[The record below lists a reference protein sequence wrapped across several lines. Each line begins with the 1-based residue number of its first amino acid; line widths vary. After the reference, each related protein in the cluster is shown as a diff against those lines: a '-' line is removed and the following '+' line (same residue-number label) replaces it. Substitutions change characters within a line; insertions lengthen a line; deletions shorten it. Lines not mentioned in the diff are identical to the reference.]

1 MAPPPSAD
9 LPLTERLL
17 TLAKTLQFGWF
28 AGHLT
33 LILCTLRY
41 FLSWIRF
48 NYSTFAPRFAYRT
61 AFVAA
66 AATYGI
72 VVYKTLKARA
82 KSGRAPAGIAG
93 AVGLL
98 SDENVQYLLLALIWL
113 YSRQFLLALLPYT
126 IYSVFHVATYTRT
139 NLIPTLAPRAA
150 APAASP
156 ASAAGAASPS
166 ASAAGKSTAPAHPV
180 AEAIGRFVKQYYDS
194 SMSIVALL
202 EIVLWFRLL
211 LSAITF
217 SKGSWILIAVYTAFL
232 RARFAQSSH
241 VQSAFAQFEARV
253 DNLTGAQGMN
263 PTVRQLW
270 DTVKGGV
277 RQAYAATDLQ
287 KYVGG
292 AQAPRKTQ

>member
-1 MAPPPSAD
+1 MAPPPAAN

-28 AGHLT
+28 VGHLT

-41 FLSWIRF
+41 ALSWVTMHTGTFFARF
-48 NYSTFAPRFAYRT
+48 SYRT

-72 VVYKTLKARA
+72 VVYKTFKARA
-82 KSGRAPAGIAG
+82 KSGRAPAAGAAG

-98 SDENVQYLLLALIWL
+98 TDENVQYLLLAIVWL
-113 YSRQFLLALLPYT
+113 YSRQTILALLPYT

-139 NLIPTLAPRAA
+139 NLIPTLSPPATP
-150 APAASP
+150 APAA
-156 ASAAGAASPS
+156 GASPN
-166 ASAAGKSTAPAHPV
+166 AAKPTAAPHPV
-180 AEAIGRFVKQYYDS
+180 AESIGKFVKQYYDS

-211 LSAITF
+211 FSAITF

-241 VQSAFAQFEARV
+241 VQSAFAQIEARV

-263 PTVRQLW
+263 PTVRQVW
-270 DTVKGGV
+270 DGVKGGV

>member
-1 MAPPPSAD
+1 MAPPPSAS

-17 TLAKTLQFGWF
+17 ALAQTLQFGWF

-41 FLSWIRF
+41 FFSWIRF

-72 VVYKTLKARA
+72 VVYKTFKARA
-82 KSGRAPAGIAG
+82 KAGRAPAGVAG
-93 AVGLL
+93 VLGLL
-98 SDENVQYLLLALIWL
+98 ADENVQYLLLALVWL
-113 YSRQFLLALLPYT
+113 YSRQMLFALLPYT

-139 NLIPTLAPRAA
+139 NLIPTLAPPPAG
-150 APAASP
+150 APGS
-156 ASAAGAASPS
+156 SAGAASPS
-166 ASAAGKSTAPAHPV
+166 SPTAAAAKPAVQAHPV
-180 AEAIGRFVKQYYDS
+180 AESIGRFVKQYYDS
-194 SMSIVALL
+194 SMSVVALL
-202 EIVLWFRLL
+202 EIVLWVRLM

-217 SKGSWILIAVYTAFL
+217 SKGSWILISVYTLFL
-232 RARFAQSSH
+232 RARYAQSTH
-241 VQSAFAQFEARV
+241 VQTAFANIEARV

-263 PTVRQLW
+263 PTVRQVW
-270 DTVKGGV
+270 DTAKTTV
-277 RQAYAATDLQ
+277 RQVYAATDVT
-287 KYVGG
+287 KYTSG